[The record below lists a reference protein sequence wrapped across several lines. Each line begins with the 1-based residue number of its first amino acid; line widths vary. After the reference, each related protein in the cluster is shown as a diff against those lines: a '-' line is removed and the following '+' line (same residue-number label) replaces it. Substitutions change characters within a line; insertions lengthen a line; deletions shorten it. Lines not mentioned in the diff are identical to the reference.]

1 MCSIEK
7 VPFRGVPCSDAAGK
21 QKPYKWL
28 MEQVNSS
35 MSGRLWD
42 DEQQAPYFNYKVL
55 NFLSYF
61 KDKSFFF
68 LKYTN
73 AWIRCSINY
82 KIKCA
87 FKCLGF
93 SSFASRRNVL
103 GLGPKRQYV
112 QERICAL
119 FSSS

>member
-73 AWIRCSINY
+73 AWKSVQLI
-82 KIKCA
+82 IK
-87 FKCLGF
+87 L
-93 SSFASRRNVL
+93 NVHL
-103 GLGPKRQYV
+103 NIWVLVLLLPG
-112 QERICAL
+112 EM
-119 FSSS
+119 F

>member
-1 MCSIEK
+1 
-7 VPFRGVPCSDAAGK
+7 
-21 QKPYKWL
+21 

-73 AWIRCSINY
+73 TWIRCSINY

-87 FKCLGF
+87 FKYLGF

-103 GLGPKRQYV
+103 GLGAKRQYV